1 MPVPAKAPVPPPPAP
16 GVLTASLAAGGRQPD
31 VVTSGSA
38 TQRGSVPGMAD
49 VTRTQSALG
58 NAAATAVGGP
68 GALPGPPV
76 LAGRMLLAGQGL
88 GGNAAGAAVASRGV
102 AAHAEDMNAA
112 QPKEFDKAPA
122 PDAKT
127 VVPLKPDQ
135 PPGRPAAPDPDQAAP
150 DQLPPSAT
158 DMSAGPAQVNRQMAG
173 AQVTEAQLAHSNE
186 TTFKA

>member
-1 MPVPAKAPVPPPPAP
+1 
-16 GVLTASLAAGGRQPD
+16 AGGRQPD

-88 GGNAAGAAVASRGV
+88 GGNAAVAAVASRV
-102 AAHAEDMNAA
+102 MT
-112 QPKEFDKAPA
+112 APA
-122 PDAKT
+122 
-127 VVPLKPDQ
+127 
-135 PPGRPAAPDPDQAAP
+135 GPAAPATAVPATTTPAVTAP
-150 DQLPPSAT
+150 D
-158 DMSAGPAQVNRQMAG
+158 G
-173 AQVTEAQLAHSNE
+173 
-186 TTFKA
+186 